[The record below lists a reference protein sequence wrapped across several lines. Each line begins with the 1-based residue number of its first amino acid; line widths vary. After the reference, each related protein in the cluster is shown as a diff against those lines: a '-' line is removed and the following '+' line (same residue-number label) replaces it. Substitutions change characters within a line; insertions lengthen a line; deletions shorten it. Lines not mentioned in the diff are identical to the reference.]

1 MFPLYLFSQLLR
13 DKNNRND
20 DKITVCDVNHN
31 SVSPLYIY
39 IYIILYSLLAE
50 WVHNQDHEDRTLFSS
65 MVPAHFANLLYAG
78 RGIGTETCAMDSVFP
93 SEDLSFVVLV
103 QHIESVISAPF
114 RCGLASWYRSH
125 VIATLYTILVYSHA
139 HTKLWTVTWKCSTLY
154 IFIYIYIHIYIYIM
168 WTKSIYNV
176 NQIWWRYG
184 IIQFILCK
192 FILIWCQCFAD

>member
-31 SVSPLYIY
+31 SVFST
-39 IYIILYSLLAE
+39 IYIILYSLLVE
-50 WVHNQDHEDRTLFSS
+50 WVHNQDPEDRTLFSS
-65 MVPAHFANLLYAG
+65 MAPAHFANLLYAG
-78 RGIGTETCAMDSVFP
+78 RGIGTETCGMDSVFP
-93 SEDLSFVVLV
+93 SEDLGFVVLV
-103 QHIESVISAPF
+103 QHIESVFSAPF

-125 VIATLYTILVYSHA
+125 VIATLYIILVYSHA
-139 HTKLWTVTWKCSTLY
+139 HTKLWTVNWKCSTLY
-154 IFIYIYIHIYIYIM
+154 IY
-168 WTKSIYNV
+168 IYNV
-176 NQIWWRYG
+176 NQIWWMYG